1 VGPWL
6 SGPEFERTSGV
17 SRERADVL
25 LRRLRAAERAVATA
39 AATAAAAL

>member
-1 VGPWL
+1 M
-6 SGPEFERTSGV
+6 SGRS
-17 SRERADVL
+17 AVL